1 MQKAIIVMG
10 IIIVFLVF
18 FLALSIRHMICQSG
32 NITEL
37 NANIDQLESD
47 IKAQK
52 IRCDELT
59 NSIIESHKRVVEVRN
74 ETQKA
79 IESDPVWSESIV
91 PDDVKRVC
99 ENLCNAS
106 GSRLS
111 KDAM

>member
-1 MQKAIIVMG
+1 MQKAVIVMG
-10 IIIVFLVF
+10 IIIAFLVF
-18 FLALSIRHMICQSG
+18 LLALSIRQMVWQAE
-32 NITEL
+32 NVTEL
-37 NANIDQLESD
+37 NQTIDQLESD
-47 IKAQK
+47 LKVQK
-52 IRCDELT
+52 VRCDELT

-74 ETQKA
+74 EIQKA
-79 IESDPVWSESIV
+79 IESDPAWSESVV